1 MTDRQKKGRI
11 MLISIVSVIY
21 LFFLYY
27 VLQVTLDMDE
37 HPAHT
42 AMEAFTQYGFKRMR
56 EAPVSVLPVPGKFFR
71 YGGILTLSFGFAI
84 LYSSLNRSMR
94 AHYKNETAL
103 GGRRWLMDLDE
114 YNKKFTEPMGKKA
127 NDGVNNIILSSGLF
141 LSLNA
146 PRIIGQARNLN
157 VLVIGGSGAGKSFHV
172 AGPNI
177 MQANTS
183 MMITDPS
190 GDLMKQYAPFLESIG
205 YKIRCLN
212 LTHMNRGN
220 HYNPLQYISTDQD
233 IQELVDTFITNTTGE
248 GEQSGEKFWVD
259 SEKNLLIACIAYLV
273 HYCPKKEWK
282 FSEVCRMIRKA
293 KINENDA
300 SAISQLDIMFA
311 EKGLKEPE
319 AYPQTAYGNFKAGS
333 GKTLASI
340 VISALSR
347 LHPFDLDTIRGL
359 TDSDDIQI
367 DSIGDERT
375 AIFVI
380 IPTGGGPNNFIAS
393 MFYSQFFQRAYRYA
407 EDTARF
413 SKIVKDGDDLVIRTY
428 RASHKGE
435 AKAAEERAEE
445 FIAGLREAS
454 IRYNKDMGWYEVV
467 LPNGDIAGYRG
478 SEEMALEWLK
488 KAKEAYIETNKKRL
502 NKGSSMPVHV
512 QLILDEFANIGKIP
526 DFEKMVATMRKYEL
540 SVIIILQSLTQL
552 QNMYEKNWG
561 EITGN
566 CDNTVYLGG
575 GADTDTCEWIS
586 KLIGKETRVIEGRTL
601 SGNSTSTSLNRQGV
615 EMYSADDLRTMPED
629 ECIVIPKS
637 LNAYKGKKYNSTK
650 HRNWDLVQSFEP
662 YVYDDRRT
670 EYLRQITEAWQ
681 PKDEEKAD
689 HGQARPESPEEAAQR
704 ERKNLAAEKE
714 AEEWKNNQD
723 PETGKPLISEPKDTE
738 EMDTYEDL
746 FTPEDESFD
755 ESLTYSGSG
764 KVADGLDSIFRNPG
778 SDGSSSE

>member
-319 AYPQTAYGNFKAGS
+319 AYPQTAYFRS
-333 GKTLASI
+333 FPPPS
-340 VISALSR
+340 
-347 LHPFDLDTIRGL
+347 
-359 TDSDDIQI
+359 
-367 DSIGDERT
+367 
-375 AIFVI
+375 
-380 IPTGGGPNNFIAS
+380 
-393 MFYSQFFQRAYRYA
+393 
-407 EDTARF
+407 
-413 SKIVKDGDDLVIRTY
+413 
-428 RASHKGE
+428 
-435 AKAAEERAEE
+435 
-445 FIAGLREAS
+445 LR
-454 IRYNKDMGWYEVV
+454 
-467 LPNGDIAGYRG
+467 P
-478 SEEMALEWLK
+478 
-488 KAKEAYIETNKKRL
+488 
-502 NKGSSMPVHV
+502 
-512 QLILDEFANIGKIP
+512 
-526 DFEKMVATMRKYEL
+526 
-540 SVIIILQSLTQL
+540 
-552 QNMYEKNWG
+552 
-561 EITGN
+561 
-566 CDNTVYLGG
+566 
-575 GADTDTCEWIS
+575 
-586 KLIGKETRVIEGRTL
+586 
-601 SGNSTSTSLNRQGV
+601 
-615 EMYSADDLRTMPED
+615 
-629 ECIVIPKS
+629 
-637 LNAYKGKKYNSTK
+637 
-650 HRNWDLVQSFEP
+650 
-662 YVYDDRRT
+662 
-670 EYLRQITEAWQ
+670 
-681 PKDEEKAD
+681 
-689 HGQARPESPEEAAQR
+689 
-704 ERKNLAAEKE
+704 
-714 AEEWKNNQD
+714 
-723 PETGKPLISEPKDTE
+723 
-738 EMDTYEDL
+738 
-746 FTPEDESFD
+746 
-755 ESLTYSGSG
+755 
-764 KVADGLDSIFRNPG
+764 
-778 SDGSSSE
+778 